1 MIEPTKRQ
9 ESTPVGSSRKKTI
22 RLIRSGTAVLLF
34 AASFTAL
41 YGQAP
46 DTVKTAD
53 SKSQLSPQEQSVRRD
68 QAYVRAL
75 LEKGSSD
82 AKVEVSLKLT
92 SRFTSFNSAGDFHAY
107 ATKLI
112 TREKAT
118 LKQVNQAQQ
127 ADNRSQTPS
136 AAAVAGNSSA
146 VVSGNVAAPSN
157 PVGISNV
164 KVSQDSSPNSTQDT
178 TSTTTPDNNQNQAAV
193 SNASPA
199 VFGGGIFAPTVSA
212 PSNGGGVA
220 QSASVGAA
228 SNSRGTTGSGS
239 SSDHHSGS
247 DGSSNDG
254 SGNANTF
261 NSDQGP
267 GPGPIGPGPG
277 CNLFPAPPSVGATV
291 PLSYFGPSP
300 SETNPSLVGPVQLL
314 KSGTVDAARGTITL
328 PLYLGHMKGNKKNV
342 WYILTD
348 VDDPNVA
355 AELGLNFSAKLTFA
369 SNAARTATLAA
380 DGTLVFDKGTV
391 DFSPVRNVVPGP
403 TGAEFPPVSFQPG
416 AVGDADYSPF
426 VQVTNAAGVIYNA
439 PIVAFNV
446 DASQITFPDGNVDY
460 TKVHDEVVAIDPINQ
475 TVTLNLINGFSFGR
489 PVWYLSMDA
498 SIPLSAAIEHNTF
511 APLMQQLHLG
521 GDDSFS
527 SPIERIFIATNGA
540 ESGGCNNPQRQGLS
554 ADLADGHRPNNVL
567 GGIPTIALDYSPAW
581 DAQLFEWTKDAI
593 DNSFRGQVRE
603 EFQILTFVQ
612 DGLITG
618 PGGIPFGS
626 SGFTINCPI
635 VQRLD

>member
-1 MIEPTKRQ
+1 MIEPKQR
-9 ESTPVGSSRKKTI
+9 EGKSLLGSSRTKAI
-22 RLIRSGTAVLLF
+22 RLIRTGTALLLF
-34 AASFTAL
+34 VASVTAV
-41 YGQAP
+41 YGQTSDA
-46 DTVKTAD
+46 VKAAD
-53 SKSQLSPQEQSVRRD
+53 KKTQLSPQEQSVQRD
-68 QAYVRAL
+68 QAYVRQL
-75 LEKGSSD
+75 LQRGTSD
-82 AKVEVSLKLT
+82 AKVESVLQLS
-92 SRFTSFNSAGDFHAY
+92 SRFASFNPSGDFHAY
-107 ATKLI
+107 ALSLI
-112 TREKAT
+112 AKEKTA
-118 LKQVNQAQQ
+118 LKQSKQTQQ
-127 ADNRSQTPS
+127 ASLALQTAPV
-136 AAAVAGNSSA
+136 AAASA
-146 VVSGNVAAPSN
+146 SASVLVSGNALAPSN
-157 PVGISNV
+157 PVGINSV
-164 KVSQDSSPNSTQDT
+164 KSSQESSRDNASEPAP
-178 TSTTTPDNNQNQAAV
+178 TSAPDNNQAAA
-193 SNASPA
+193 SNSSPA
-199 VFGGGIFAPTVSA
+199 GFGGGLFFPTTA
-212 PSNGGGVA
+212 ASNGGGAA
-220 QSASVGAA
+220 QATSVGTA
-228 SNSRGTTGSGS
+228 SNSNGATGSGS
-239 SSDHHSGS
+239 SSAHKSGS

-254 SGNANTF
+254 SGNSNTF

-277 CNLFPAPPSVGATV
+277 CNLFPAPPSVGANV
-291 PLSYFGPSP
+291 PLTYFGPSP

-328 PLYLGHMKGNKKNV
+328 PLYLGHMKGNNKNV

-403 TGAEFPPVSFQPG
+403 AGAEFPPVSFQPG

-446 DASQITFPDGNVDY
+446 DASQINFPDGNVDY

-527 SPIERIFIATNGA
+527 SPIERIFIGTNGA

-581 DAQLFEWTKDAI
+581 DAQLFEWTKDAVE
-593 DNSFRGQVRE
+593 NGFRGQVRE